1 MILKVIAK
9 VAIKGRFQ
17 RFKHS
22 THVSDLGKETLK
34 NVHQRNYRI
43 FKEGKRG
50 GRLDPLTSH
59 LFFSC
64 YEKSLTNKKLQ
75 NINVIMRSFRSQGPY
90 IPVIEFC
97 YCCSPLDH

>member
-50 GRLDPLTSH
+50 GGWTHLRLT
-59 LFFSC
+59 FSFLAM
-64 YEKSLTNKKLQ
+64 KN
-75 NINVIMRSFRSQGPY
+75 
-90 IPVIEFC
+90 
-97 YCCSPLDH
+97 H